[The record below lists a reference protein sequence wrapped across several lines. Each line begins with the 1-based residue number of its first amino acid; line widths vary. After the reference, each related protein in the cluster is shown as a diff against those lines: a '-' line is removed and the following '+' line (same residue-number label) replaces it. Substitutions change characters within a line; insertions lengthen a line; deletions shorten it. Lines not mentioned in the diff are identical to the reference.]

1 MDKVDLLAYV
11 LFMCFSSAIPLIS
24 FESRVSNALA
34 IHAEILPYKQAF
46 SILSTIIFF
55 CAIFRIKVDGRNLSY
70 IPINY
75 EDEIFEYF
83 TLQYSY
89 NLAGMK
95 LHFLRVLSPC

>member
-1 MDKVDLLAYV
+1 
-11 LFMCFSSAIPLIS
+11 
-24 FESRVSNALA
+24 
-34 IHAEILPYKQAF
+34 
-46 SILSTIIFF
+46 
-55 CAIFRIKVDGRNLSY
+55 VDGRNLSY